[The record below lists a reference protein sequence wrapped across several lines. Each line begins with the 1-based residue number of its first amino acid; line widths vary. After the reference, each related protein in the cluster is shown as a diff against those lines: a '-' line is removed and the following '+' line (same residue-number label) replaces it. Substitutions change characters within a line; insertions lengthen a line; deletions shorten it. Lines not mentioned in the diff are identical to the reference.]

1 MEPLVQFRLLAQR
14 PGMEE
19 WVNILFI
26 VVLAVLYLVGALV
39 KAASRKGRPQQGGR
53 EGLAKE
59 QPRERETWQKRL
71 ARKAE
76 EMQRAAEAK
85 GRRAVERARQ
95 MEQEAGPRRQGGRP
109 RPTQPPAGKITV
121 RPGQGGESI
130 MVYEQP
136 ESRVLA
142 ERRQQAARA
151 SEAREAA
158 ASATQPPPPAV
169 PRTEMGEPMFEPLAE
184 DPTSITFEPPK
195 PLKLRKQR
203 WETPGRSTGLHPAAL
218 IDYSDPDA
226 LKKAIL
232 HYEILGKPIALRDP
246 SRQIASF

>member
-26 VVLAVLYLVGALV
+26 AVLAILYLVGALV

-76 EMQRAAEAK
+76 EIQRAAEAQ

-109 RPTQPPAGKITV
+109 RPTQPSAGRIAI
-121 RPGQGGESI
+121 REGQGGESI

-142 ERRQQAARA
+142 ERSQAARVP
-151 SEAREAA
+151 EAREAA
-158 ASATQPPPPAV
+158 VSATRLPPPVV
-169 PRTEMGEPMFEPLAE
+169 PRTEMGEPIFEPLAE

-203 WETPGRSTGLHPAAL
+203 WETPGRSTGFYPAAL

-246 SRQIASF
+246 SRQIAAF

>member
-26 VVLAVLYLVGALV
+26 VVLAVLYLIGALV
-39 KAASRKGRPQQGGR
+39 KAASQKGRAQQGGR

-76 EMQRAAEAK
+76 EMQRAAEAQ
-85 GRRAVERARQ
+85 GRRAVEGARQ
-95 MEQEAGPRRQGGRP
+95 LEQKGDLREQGGRP
-109 RPTQPPAGKITV
+109 RPAQRPAGKITI

-136 ESRVLA
+136 ESRALA
-142 ERRQQAARA
+142 ERQRQAVRA
-151 SEAREAA
+151 PEAREAA
-158 ASATQPPPPAV
+158 ANATQPPPRVV
-169 PRTEMGEPMFEPLAE
+169 PRTEMGEPVFGALAE

-203 WETPGRSTGLHPAAL
+203 WETPGRSTGFGPAAL

-246 SRQIASF
+246 SEQIASF

>member
-1 MEPLVQFRLLAQR
+1 
-14 PGMEE
+14 MEE

-26 VVLAVLYLVGALV
+26 AVLVVLYLAGALI
-39 KAASRKGRPQQGGR
+39 KAASRKGQAEQRRR
-53 EGLAKE
+53 EGLTN
-59 QPRERETWQKRL
+59 ERRQAHGTWQERL

-95 MEQEAGPRRQGGRP
+95 LEQEVGLREQGGRP
-109 RPTQPPAGKITV
+109 RPAQPPTGRITI
-121 RPGQGGESI
+121 RPSQRGESV

-136 ESRVLA
+136 GPEMPV
-142 ERRQQAARA
+142 RRQQPARPR
-151 SEAREAA
+151 ETREAVA
-158 ASATQPPPPAV
+158 ATRQRTPQPPPPVV
-169 PRTEMGEPMFEPLAE
+169 PKIPMGGPTFEPLAE
-184 DPTSITFEPPK
+184 DPTSIAFEPPK

-203 WETPGRSTGLHPAAL
+203 WETPGRSTGFHPAVL

-246 SRQIASF
+246 SEQIAAF